1 MEAEKIKKAVCLK
14 YPENA
19 EAPFIAAKGR
29 GVAAE
34 RIEEIARQNHIPVV
48 EDLNLANVLY
58 MEDAGKLIPEELY
71 EALAKIFAF
80 IMLAEKK
87 L

>member
-48 EDLNLANVLY
+48 EDLNLTNVLY

-80 IMLAEKK
+80 VVQAEKK

>member
-1 MEAEKIKKAVCLK
+1 MKSEKIKKAVCLK
-14 YPENA
+14 YPENV

>member
-14 YPENA
+14 YPENE

>member
-58 MEDAGKLIPEELY
+58 MEDAGKHIPEELY

>member
-29 GVAAE
+29 GVVAE

-58 MEDAGKLIPEELY
+58 MEDAGELIPEELY

-80 IMLAEKK
+80 VVQAEKK

>member
-80 IMLAEKK
+80 VVLAEKK

>member
-1 MEAEKIKKAVCLK
+1 METEKIKKTVCLK

-29 GVAAE
+29 GAVAE
-34 RIEEIARQNHIPVV
+34 RIEDIARQNHIPVV

-80 IMLAEKK
+80 IMVAEKK

>member
-80 IMLAEKK
+80 IMQAEKK